1 MTGDGL
7 RERKKQDTRIAL
19 SWATIRLAVERGL
32 DNVRV
37 EDIAAAAGVSPR
49 TFNNYF
55 ASKAEAIAARH
66 FDRARLIADELRARP
81 LTEPL
86 WAALRTAMLA
96 RYALGQEGDP
106 AGVPTEQW
114 SAGVGLMLAEPA
126 LQGEFLRAGAAAEA
140 ELADAIAERTGAA
153 EPYPKLLAGAVM
165 GVLNAVTQHWLRAD
179 PPVAMAELLEDAID
193 QLSSGFP
200 TE

>member
-1 MTGDGL
+1 MTGEGL

-55 ASKAEAIAARH
+55 SSKAEAIAARH
-66 FDRARLIADELRARP
+66 HDRARMIAEELRARP
-81 LTEPL
+81 STEPL
-86 WAALRTAMLA
+86 WAAIRNATLA
-96 RYALGQEGDP
+96 RYALGQENDP
-106 AGVPTEQW
+106 AGVPSGQW
-114 SAGVGLMLAEPA
+114 AAGVKLMLAEPT
-126 LQGEFLRAGAAAEA
+126 LQGEFLRAAAAAE
-140 ELADAIAERTGAA
+140 EDLADAIAERTGAA
-153 EPYPKLLAGAVM
+153 QPYPRLLAGAVM

-179 PPVAMAELLEDAID
+179 PPIAMSELLEDAID

-200 TE
+200 D